1 MANIS
6 NLTSKIL
13 KDAEARKE
21 SILQAANAEKAEILE
36 KKSKEAKVLEA
47 EMTEKAERE
56 AQTSKERVISGAELK
71 SRNKKLAAKQ
81 VIINEV
87 FEKSVDAL
95 CALSDNEYT
104 DFIKNTI
111 INLDIDGDE
120 SLILN
125 EQGKKILND
134 TVLKEIND
142 GLVSKGKKGEIKM
155 TNEVGNFKGGFILEK
170 GGIEINNTFE
180 ALVSSLKEELEF
192 EVAKVLFN

>member
-6 NLTSKIL
+6 TLTSKIL
-13 KDAEARKE
+13 KDAEDRKE

-95 CALSDNEYT
+95 CALNADEYT
-104 DFIKNTI
+104 GFIKDTI
-111 INLDIDGDE
+111 VNLDVDGDE
-120 SLILN
+120 SLVLN
-125 EQGKKILND
+125 EQGKKLLND

-142 GLVSKGKKGEIKM
+142 GLVSKGKKGEIKIA
-155 TNEVGNFKGGFILEK
+155 NEVGNFKGGFILEK

-180 ALVSSLKEELEF
+180 ALVLSLREELEF

>member
-21 SILQAANAEKAEILE
+21 SILQAANAEKAEIFE

-47 EMTEKAERE
+47 EMTEKAEIE

-111 INLDIDGDE
+111 INL
-120 SLILN
+120 SSTR
-125 EQGKKILND
+125 QGKVNGHRAGRY
-134 TVLKEIND
+134 TRQP
-142 GLVSKGKKGEIKM
+142 SH
-155 TNEVGNFKGGFILEK
+155 
-170 GGIEINNTFE
+170 
-180 ALVSSLKEELEF
+180 
-192 EVAKVLFN
+192 

>member
-95 CALSDNEYT
+95 CALSDSEYT

-120 SLILN
+120 LLILN

>member
-125 EQGKKILND
+125 EQGKKLLND

-142 GLVSKGKKGEIKM
+142 GLVSKGKKGEIKI

>member
-6 NLTSKIL
+6 TLTSKIL
-13 KDAEARKE
+13 KDAEDRKE

-95 CALSDNEYT
+95 SALNADEYT

-111 INLDIDGDE
+111 VNLDIDGDE
-120 SLILN
+120 SLVLN
-125 EQGKKILND
+125 EQGKKLLND

-142 GLVSKGKKGEIKM
+142 GLVSKGKKGEIKIA
-155 TNEVGNFKGGFILEK
+155 NEVGNFKGGFILEK

-180 ALVSSLKEELEF
+180 ALVLSLREELEF